1 MQTRVPRQPSTSIP
15 RSNAVAHGRVPHP
28 SQHPHDGKASSPQTL
43 LPGSPS
49 RYRRGMTVDS
59 ARDSANH
66 PNSEVDV
73 VANRYWDRLVEA
85 SPTLATDLGADVRQD
100 EYDDF
105 SPAGL
110 EHTCQLAAGALDEL
124 DRATPTDEVDRV
136 TIAAMRSLLG
146 LEIETHDHGYDLLS
160 LNGIE
165 SGLHAIRRVY
175 DAMPTDT
182 PQQWHTIARRLHAV
196 PDAVNGWLESQR
208 LSLIHI

>member
-1 MQTRVPRQPSTSIP
+1 
-15 RSNAVAHGRVPHP
+15 
-28 SQHPHDGKASSPQTL
+28 
-43 LPGSPS
+43 
-49 RYRRGMTVDS
+49 MTVDS

-110 EHTCQLAAGALDEL
+110 EHTCQLAADALVEL

-146 LEIETHDHGYDLLS
+146 L
-160 LNGIE
+160 
-165 SGLHAIRRVY
+165 
-175 DAMPTDT
+175 
-182 PQQWHTIARRLHAV
+182 
-196 PDAVNGWLESQR
+196 
-208 LSLIHI
+208 